1 MSTGP
6 SDDVKAKTIGE
17 LPQGVRQGSP
27 ETRELDS
34 ESHVTPKSD
43 SSNGSSP
50 SGSHGSGTDTDSDPN
65 DQGRQTRRSANQ
77 TLVIKSKLLVESKD
91 LAANIISGD
100 QPEYELRSIL
110 GEGGMG
116 VVYDARQ
123 TSIDRIV
130 AVKMIKGEAA
140 QSTKRNEKFLA
151 EAVVTGDL
159 DHPNIVPIYDVGTNS
174 EGNLFYSMKK
184 VQGVPW
190 MDVIADKSLAENLDI
205 LMRTADAV
213 GFAHARGIVHR
224 DLKPENIM
232 LGEFGEVLVMDW
244 GLAHPMAGYR
254 KSNSIASSKSM
265 GGTPAYMS
273 PEMVTGPLE
282 RIGPASDI
290 YLLGAILYEI
300 VTGHPPHM
308 AKTAAK
314 CLELAARN
322 KIAPTDKTG
331 ELIDIA
337 LKSMSTDP
345 LDRYATVKE
354 MQAAIREYQSHLES
368 VLLSTR
374 ADEDLKEAT
383 QSGDY
388 QKFSRS
394 LFGFQQAHELWS
406 GNKRAMPGISSV
418 KQSYA
423 QTAMRKGDFDLGLSL
438 LDEKA
443 REHQSLRR
451 DLLQAQ
457 HERVNRQKRLVFLKR
472 AAMGL
477 VAMVM
482 LILVGASY
490 LILGENQKARA
501 AAIAE
506 KKAADKAKE
515 EQAKADEARKLAD
528 AARKTAERNEEI
540 AVAAERR
547 AEDARESAVD
557 AKEKAI
563 EAKESEEYE
572 AYISKIGLA
581 SSQIDKNAFDAARRV
596 LNECKPELRNWEWGR
611 LMYLCSQDKQSFDA
625 TWPQEA
631 LAVDRDRNRF
641 ATGGW
646 NATARI
652 WDRTTGQVLHTLKHG
667 GENVNSVA
675 FSSNGLLLAT
685 GGNDPEGAIQIWD
698 AATGN
703 RIKVINAHTDNV
715 DDEVLSVEFSQDG
728 TRLLSSSYDNTAR
741 LWDVA
746 TGKELRKFV
755 GHSWWVWSASFS
767 HKEDRIV
774 TASHDGTVIVWD
786 VQTGKGM
793 PAFTGHQGPVFSA
806 VFSPDDKHVVSAGYD
821 RRILAWSPDEL
832 KQADIRKL
840 ISSDDS
846 TSSSTNFLAFE
857 GHKDAVR
864 SVEFSPDGTTLLSAS
879 FDNTVRVWSF
889 ETTEALQTFRGHG
902 GRVNAALFIDD
913 GRTLISASHDKTVRE
928 WSVADREEIVTLN
941 GRALKGHSDAIL
953 SATYSHDKDHAS
965 QIVTSSRDRTARTWD
980 AKTGKPLL
988 TLDEGHSFLASNA
1001 LFFPFGKHLLTAAVD
1016 NTARIWD
1023 VSSGG
1028 QLVRLDGCGRGA
1040 AAAISRDGRW
1050 IATGGDDKSAQLWDG
1065 RQLLDAAQLG
1075 QVKTGTP
1082 VKKLVGHTTEVT
1094 AVAFSPDNQIVAT
1107 GDAKGHVKLWNVE
1120 SGQLEAKLDG
1130 QTRRISAIAYIAN
1143 GTRILTASSDN
1154 TVGQWDATTHTLLGD
1169 LFLKHPASVFTLR
1182 KIPGDRLI
1190 VTSCADKYLRIWDTE
1205 TAKIVLEIGP
1215 FNSDVYS
1222 MDVSED
1228 GKRLI
1233 AASSD
1238 ERTVRLFD
1246 IETGREMTAQQ
1257 RDGKLG
1263 ALVDLKR
1270 QGGLLWS
1277 TAFVPNTEDI
1287 LTIGGNDVR
1296 MWDRKSGRSKLSF
1309 NQHAAVASAQ
1319 FSPNGKL
1326 IVTSSWDNSAKIWDV
1341 ATGTV
1346 IHKLEN
1352 EHTLNVNTAVFSP
1365 DGKYVLTASDDRTAK
1380 LWDIETGQV
1389 VGRFIGHEDRVR
1401 AAVFSPDGTC
1411 VATASSDRTI
1421 RLWDTMTQALVRKF
1435 EGHNYAVVSV
1445 EFSKDG
1451 RKIVTGSEDA
1461 DAFVWNVETGERL
1474 NKLSGHTATV
1484 TSAAFSPD
1492 MQRIITGSQD
1502 QVAKLWD
1509 ATSGKEILTLSR
1521 HTGEVTSV
1529 TFSPDGNQ
1537 VLTGSRDGTAII
1549 WQSLGEPGPKVAS
1562 GK

>member
-1 MSTGP
+1 MATGS
-6 SDDVKAKTIGE
+6 SDDVTGKAIGA
-17 LPQGVRQGSP
+17 PANGVRQGSP
-27 ETRELDS
+27 ETCNMDG
-34 ESHVTPKSD
+34 ESHVSPKSD
-43 SSNGSSP
+43 SASP
-50 SGSHGSGTDTDSDPN
+50 SDPSGLHMSGGETDAN
-65 DQGRQTRRSANQ
+65 DDGKQTRRSATK
-77 TLVIKSKLLVESKD
+77 TLVIKARLLIESKD
-91 LAANIISGD
+91 LTSNISRAD
-100 QPEYELRSIL
+100 QPEYELTGIL

-116 VVYDARQ
+116 IVYDARQ
-123 TSIDRIV
+123 TSIDRTV

-190 MDVIADKSLAENLDI
+190 MDVISQKSLAENLDI

-244 GLAHPMAGYR
+244 GLAHPLGGYR
-254 KSNSIASSKSM
+254 KSNSVASSKSM

-282 RIGPASDI
+282 KIGPPSDI

-300 VTGHPPHM
+300 VTGHPPHL
-308 AKTAAK
+308 ARTAAK
-314 CLELAARN
+314 CLELAALN

-331 ELIDIA
+331 ELVDIA
-337 LKSMSTDP
+337 MKSMSTNP

-354 MQAAIREYQSHLES
+354 MQTAIREYQSHLES

-374 ADEDLKEAT
+374 ADDDLKEAI
-383 QSGDY
+383 QSSDY

-406 GNKRAMPGISSV
+406 GNKRTLKGISSV
-418 KQSYA
+418 KQAYA

-438 LDEKA
+438 LDEADKD
-443 REHQSLRR
+443 HLPLRR
-451 DLLQAQ
+451 ELLRAQ
-457 HERVNRQKRLVFLKR
+457 HERVSRQNRLVFLKR

-477 VAMVM
+477 VATVMVV
-482 LILVGASY
+482 LVGAY
-490 LILGENQKARA
+490 FLILSENQKARA

-515 EQAKADEARKLAD
+515 EQVRADEARQAADVAREKAERNEQIAVVAEHNADEARK
-528 AARKTAERNEEI
+528 T
-540 AVAAERR
+540 
-547 AEDARESAVD
+547 AVD

-563 EAKESEEYE
+563 VAKENEEYE
-572 AYISKIGLA
+572 TYISKIGLA

-596 LNECKPELRNWEWGR
+596 LDECKSELRNWEWGR

-652 WDRTTGQVLHTLKHG
+652 RDRVTGQILHTLKHG

-675 FSSNGLLLAT
+675 FSSDGLLLAT
-685 GGNDPEGAIQIWD
+685 GGNDPEGSIQIWN
-698 AATGN
+698 AVTGN
-703 RIKVINAHTDNV
+703 RIKVIKSRTDNV
-715 DDEVLSVEFSQDG
+715 DDEILSVCFSKDG

-746 TGKELRKFV
+746 TGQELRKFV
-755 GHSWWVWSASFS
+755 GHSWWVWSAAFS
-767 HKEDRIV
+767 HKEDRVV

-786 VQTGKGM
+786 IQTGKGS
-793 PAFTGHQGPVFSA
+793 PAFSGHHGPVFCA
-806 VFSPDDKHVVSAGYD
+806 AFSPDDKQVVSAGYD
-821 RRILAWSPDEL
+821 RRILAWNPEEL
-832 KQADIRKL
+832 KQVDIRKL

-846 TSSSTNFLAFE
+846 LNSTASFRAFE

-864 SVEFSPDGTTLLSAS
+864 SVEFSPDGTLLLSAS

-889 ETTEALQTFRGHG
+889 ESNEPLQTFRGHG
-902 GRVNAALFIDD
+902 GRVNAALFMDD
-913 GRTLISASHDKTVRE
+913 GRSIISASHDKTVRE

-941 GRALKGHSDAIL
+941 GRLFKGHSDAVL
-953 SATYSHDKDHAS
+953 SASYSHDKDHAS

-1001 LFFPFGKHLLTAAVD
+1001 IFFPLGKYLLTAAVD

-1050 IATGGDDKSAQLWDG
+1050 IATGGDDKSAQLWDAH
-1065 RQLLDAAQLG
+1065 QLLDLAKLS
-1075 QVKTGTP
+1075 QVKTGVP
-1082 VKKLVGHTTEVT
+1082 QKKFVAHATEVT
-1094 AVAFSPDNQIVAT
+1094 AVAFSPDNRILAT

-1120 SGQLEAKLDG
+1120 SGQMEANLDG
-1130 QTRRISAIAYIAN
+1130 QTRRISAIVYIAN
-1143 GTRILTASSDN
+1143 GARILTASSDH
-1154 TVGQWDATTHTLLGD
+1154 TVGQWNAATHELMGD
-1169 LFLKHPASVFTLR
+1169 MFLKHPASVLTMR
-1182 KIPGDRLI
+1182 SIPGDRLI
-1190 VTSCADKYLRIWDTE
+1190 VTSCSDKILRIWDTE
-1205 TAKIVLEIGP
+1205 SAKVVFEIGP

-1222 MDVSED
+1222 MDVSND

-1263 ALVDLKR
+1263 PLVDLKR
-1270 QGGLLWS
+1270 HGGLLWS

-1296 MWDRKSGRSKLSF
+1296 LWDRKSGRSKLSF

-1319 FSPNGKL
+1319 FSPNGQL
-1326 IVTSSWDNSAKIWDV
+1326 VVTSSWDNSAKIWDV

-1352 EHTLNVNTAVFSP
+1352 EHSLSVNMAVFSP

-1380 LWDIETGQV
+1380 LWDIKTGQV
-1389 VGRFIGHEDRVR
+1389 VGRYLGHNDRVR
-1401 AAVFSPDGTC
+1401 AAVFSPDGAYI
-1411 VATASSDRTI
+1411 VTASNDKTA
-1421 RLWDTMTQALVRKF
+1421 RLWETMTQQCVRQF
-1435 EGHNYAVVSV
+1435 EGHSYAVVTV
-1445 EFSKDG
+1445 DFSKDG
-1451 RKIVTGSEDA
+1451 QRIVTGSEDA
-1461 DAFVWNVETGERL
+1461 DARIWDVKTGEKL
-1474 NKLSGHTATV
+1474 NILSGHTATV
-1484 TSAAFSPD
+1484 ASAAFSPD
-1492 MQRIITGSQD
+1492 MQRVITGGQD

-1529 TFSPDGNQ
+1529 SFSPDGNQ
-1537 VLTGSRDGTAII
+1537 ILTASRDGTAII
-1549 WQSLGEPGPKVAS
+1549 WQSISWPRTDSRITGR
-1562 GK
+1562 